1 MTSLPES
8 TIIEITLIGTGGGY
22 GESVVIH
29 LGNESWVVVD
39 SCINPNSKICLPLEY
54 LKSIGVDVSKDVK
67 LIICTHWH
75 DDHILGISQLL
86 DESIS
91 AKFCMARPL
100 DKKKFLRLVGL
111 DYQKAKND
119 SNTSSTIELN
129 NCIKIMQDRKFEFQ
143 NAIQD
148 RILFTANLNNI
159 SSQIIALSPS
169 DFVVNEYDKE
179 ISELITEYGYSNR
192 KIVCQT
198 PNDKSV
204 ALLLKVNNQRIIL
217 GSDLEVSE
225 DNRKGWLCIL
235 NESQSIDSKSS
246 LFKIPHHGS
255 KNGYHERIWDELL
268 IDNVVANLTP
278 WNRNTKLPKKEM
290 LLKYKKHTDEL
301 YMTASLN
308 NNKPKERER
317 SISKAIS
324 RFNGTLRE
332 IKYKLGIIR
341 CRIGV
346 DQNNEPW
353 QIKLIGSAH
362 KIEDNILNK

>member
-8 TIIEITLIGTGGGY
+8 TIIEVTLIGTGGGY
-22 GESVVIH
+22 GESVVLHI
-29 LGNESWVVVD
+29 GNNCWVIVD
-39 SCINPNSKICLPLEY
+39 SCIDPSSKISLPLEY

-86 DESIS
+86 AESLLS
-91 AKFCMARPL
+91 QFCMARPL

-111 DYQKAKND
+111 DYHKAKYE
-119 SNTSSTIELN
+119 SSASSTIELN
-129 NCIKIMQDRKFEFQ
+129 SCIKIMQDRKLEFK

-148 RILFTANLNNI
+148 RILYNSNQNNI
-159 SSQIIALSPS
+159 NSQIIALSPS

-198 PNDKSV
+198 PNDKSI
-204 ALLLKVNNQRIIL
+204 ALLIKINDQRIIL
-217 GSDLEVSE
+217 GSDLEVGV

-255 KNGYHERIWDELL
+255 ISGYHERIWDELVT
-268 IDNVVANLTP
+268 DNVVANLTP
-278 WNRNTKLPKKEM
+278 WNRNTQLPKKEM
-290 LLKYKKHTDEL
+290 LIKYKKHTDEL
-301 YMTASLN
+301 YITSN
-308 NNKPKERER
+308 SYSNKAKERER
-317 SISKAIS
+317 SIAKAIN
-324 RFNGTLRE
+324 RFNDTLRE

-341 CRIGV
+341 CRIAVEQKNG
-346 DQNNEPW
+346 PW
-353 QIKLIGSAH
+353 QIKLIGAAH
-362 KIEDNILNK
+362 KI